1 MVNGLESL
9 KDINVIFDVFCG
21 KGTRGSPE
29 FDHLFDGLLPG
40 IADDQ
45 KFDPIAGGQNQG
57 LLDRTIGSDQSLK
70 AGIAIRQGQLL
81 PDGDLGCPVVESY
94 EIDAL
99 IHYGQSSG

>member
-1 MVNGLESL
+1 MADAFESL
-9 KDINVIFDVFCG
+9 IDVHVISDFFRI
-21 KGTRGSPE
+21 KGTRGPPE